1 MNCCSNYYVY
11 LDYMLS
17 VSHNYQILLTLERL
31 YIKRRFIYWEIMFW
45 NMDLLG
51 HDSLKVML
59 ILRAEITRVGS
70 LICINDI

>member
-1 MNCCSNYYVY
+1 MNCCSYYYVY

-17 VSHNYQILLTLERL
+17 VSDSYQILLTLERL
-31 YIKRRFIYWEIMFW
+31 YYKRGFIYWEIMFW

-59 ILRAEITRVGS
+59 ILRVEINRVGS